1 MILIIF
7 INYFIFYSEISFSQT
22 STLFFTSHFNN
33 LLAQIETSNRIYSIS
48 KLNSS
53 GTAIQLMYLEKSKIK
68 PNIHIRQM
76 RYVGISLIFCLFSY
90 PKTSYM
96 GKVLFFQK

>member
-7 INYFIFYSEISFSQT
+7 INYLIFYSEISFSQT
-22 STLFFTSHFNN
+22 SILFFTSHFNN
-33 LLAQIETSNRIYSIS
+33 LLAQIETSNRMYSIS

-76 RYVGISLIFCLFSY
+76 RYVGI
-90 PKTSYM
+90 
-96 GKVLFFQK
+96 